1 MWYEEATSSRVLSK
15 SRVPH
20 TITSLASRFMPAV
33 AAALARDVAK
43 IAQYPILVGPLR
55 FVHSFSSIF
64 LPYFV

>member
-1 MWYEEATSSRVLSK
+1 MWYGEATFATKNSSRVLSK

-43 IAQYPILVGPLR
+43 IAQYPILV
-55 FVHSFSSIF
+55 
-64 LPYFV
+64 